1 MDVSS
6 CAHFGHFPLVIRS
19 SRLWTD
25 FDTTLAKANLS
36 DEVKTYIVQALAGDA
51 DSGLAPKWKTTSEET
66 LASPNS
72 FQGYLKACRGVLAQH
87 RSP

>member
-6 CAHFGHFPLVIRS
+6 RAHFGHFPLVIRS

-36 DEVKTYIVQALAGDA
+36 DEVKTYIVQALPDNAG
-51 DSGLAPKWKTTSEET
+51 SSLAPKWKRTSEEP
-66 LASPNS
+66 LVALFPS
-72 FQGYLKACRGVLAQH
+72 GDI
-87 RSP
+87 